1 MRWPKARGC
10 RLAVIAVLVAGVVS
24 VAIPLVSVLTY
35 TDPPLPA
42 GAAAI
47 IVISGPYVPDGP
59 SETRARVTRGVALWQ
74 AGAAPLLVLSG
85 NIYGPRGEDIASVMR
100 DQALAA
106 GVPALAIRLEPSA
119 TSTLQN
125 ALFTADLL
133 GAAKA
138 APVIVVTNR
147 YHLMRAWASF
157 RWAGFAKVTMVAADP
172 AGASFSLKNIVLEPL
187 KWPYNM
193 LRAGVASLALA
204 VGATEGAVAPFLR

>member
-1 MRWPKARGC
+1 MRWPKVRRC

-24 VAIPLVSVLTY
+24 VAAPLLSVLTY
-35 TDPPLPA
+35 ADPPLPA

-59 SETRARVTRGVALWQ
+59 SETRARVTRGVALWR
-74 AGAAPLLVLSG
+74 AGAAPQLVLSG
-85 NIYGPRGEDIASVMR
+85 NIYGPRGEDIANVMR

-106 GVPALAIRLEPSA
+106 GVPPSAIRLEPRA

-125 ALFTADLL
+125 ALFTADML

-138 APVIVVTNR
+138 APVIVISNR

-157 RWAGFAKVTMVAADP
+157 RWAGFARVTMVAAD
-172 AGASFSLKNIVLEPL
+172 ADVASFSLKNVVLEPL
-187 KWPYNM
+187 KLPYNL
-193 LRAGVASLALA
+193 LRAGTASLALA
-204 VGATEGAVAPFLR
+204 AGATERTVAPFLR